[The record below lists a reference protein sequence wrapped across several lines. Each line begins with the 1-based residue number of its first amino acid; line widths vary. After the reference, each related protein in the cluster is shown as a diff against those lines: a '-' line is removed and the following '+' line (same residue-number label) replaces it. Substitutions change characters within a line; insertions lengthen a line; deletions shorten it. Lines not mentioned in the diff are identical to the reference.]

1 MIKLVY
7 VLERR
12 ADVTPADF
20 HDYWLNAH
28 GPKVRG
34 HAKAIRARRYVQS
47 HLIDTPAN
55 EALRAPRGMLGA
67 VPGITEVWWDSLAE
81 FQAAMTDPAGAA
93 AIADL
98 AADEATFI
106 DIAKAQIF
114 LTREHPIF
122 DFTGGR
128 KFGPEAVKCTY
139 LLARRA
145 DLSVEACHE
154 TWLIDHGPL
163 VASFARASRMARYVQ
178 SHTIA
183 PEINQGLAAERG
195 LAEPLD
201 GITEVWFRSMDD
213 LGGGGGESPSNGGPL
228 AEDERRFVE
237 MGRSR
242 CFFTREHEIFDFA
255 EG

>member
-12 ADVTPADF
+12 ADVSPKDF
-20 HDYWLNAH
+20 HDYWLNSH

-34 HAKAIRARRYVQS
+34 HAEAIRARRYVQS
-47 HLIDTPAN
+47 HLIDTRAN
-55 EALRAPRGMLGA
+55 EALRAPRGMLGP
-67 VPGITEVWWDSLAE
+67 VPGITEVWWDSLE
-81 FQAAMTDPAGAA
+81 DFQWAMSDPAGAA
-93 AIADL
+93 AVADL

-106 DIAKAQIF
+106 DIEKSQLF
-114 LTREHPIF
+114 LTREHSIF
-122 DFTGGR
+122 DFSGGR
-128 KFGPEAVKCTY
+128 KFSPEAVKCTY
-139 LLARRA
+139 LLTRRA

-154 TWLIDHGPL
+154 TWLTDHGPL

-183 PEINQGLAAERG
+183 PEINQSLASARG

-213 LGGGGGESPSNGGPL
+213 LGGGGGDAPADGGPL
-228 AEDERRFVE
+228 AVDERRFVD
-237 MGRSR
+237 MARSR

-255 EG
+255 

>member
-12 ADVTPADF
+12 ADVAPADF

-28 GPKVRG
+28 AAKVRG
-34 HAKAIRARRYVQS
+34 HAEAIRAKRYVQS

-55 EALRAPRGMLGA
+55 EGLRSPRGMLA
-67 VPGITEVWWDSLAE
+67 PVAGITEIWWDSLE
-81 FQAAMTDPAGAA
+81 DFQAASADAAGAEA
-93 AIADL
+93 VADL

-106 DIAKAQIF
+106 DIGKSQLF
-114 LTREHPIF
+114 LTQEHLIF

-128 KFGPEAVKCTY
+128 KFGPDAAKCTY
-139 LLARRA
+139 LLTRRP

-154 TWLIDHGPL
+154 TWLTDHGPL
-163 VASFARASRMARYVQ
+163 VASFARASHMARYVQ

-183 PEINQGLAAERG
+183 PEVNQALAGARG

-201 GITEVWFRSMDD
+201 GITEVWFPALPS
-213 LGGGGGESPSNGGPL
+213 GGASGEAPADGGPL
-228 AEDERRFVE
+228 AADERRFVD
-237 MGRSR
+237 MSRSR
-242 CFFTREHEIFDFA
+242 CFFTREHEIFDFT
-255 EG
+255 